1 MDKSDRDKSEVQPE
15 GQDYSWLAQVLNN
28 YPGAL
33 AWYLLGS
40 AVTGTLRPD
49 SDLDLAVLPWPGKAI
64 DSVALV
70 RWAGPLSLKIGREL
84 DIGILDGSN
93 LVYAK
98 EALWT
103 GRLLYCADEAT
114 ERKRKAE
121 LFALYLTF
129 QEDRREVLNAYH
141 AR

>member
-1 MDKSDRDKSEVQPE
+1 MDKSDMDKSDVQPE
-15 GQDYSWLAQVLNN
+15 GQNYSWLAQELNN

-40 AVTGTLRPD
+40 AVKGTLRPD
-49 SDLDLAVLPWPGKAI
+49 SDLDLAVLPWPGKVI

-70 RWAGPLSLKIGREL
+70 RWAGPLSLKVGREL

-103 GRLLYCADEAT
+103 GRLLYCADEAA

-129 QEDRREVLNAYH
+129 QEDRREVLNAYQ